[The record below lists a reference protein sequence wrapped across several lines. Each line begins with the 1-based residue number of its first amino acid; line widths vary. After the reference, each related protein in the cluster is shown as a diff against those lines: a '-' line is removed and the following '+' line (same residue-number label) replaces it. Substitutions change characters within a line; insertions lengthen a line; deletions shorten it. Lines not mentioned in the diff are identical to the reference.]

1 MLGRDVDG
9 GTVTHRIASDNRP
22 DGQTLV
28 EFALVLP
35 IIILLIFAIIDLGRG
50 VFAYNTLAESARQA
64 NRMAIVD
71 QDETR
76 VKAVAIDSA
85 PTLGLAATDIDVC
98 FKEGDSAER
107 TCNNIDVCGSSSERE
122 LGCLAIVTSTTNF
135 QLVTP
140 VIGSMIPPIQM
151 SSTSIGPIEYVC
163 PLGSKVTCP

>member
-1 MLGRDVDG
+1 M
-9 GTVTHRIASDNRP
+9 
-22 DGQTLV
+22 

-64 NRMAIVD
+64 NRLAIVD

-76 VKAVAIDSA
+76 VEAVAIDTA
-85 PTLGLAATDIDVC
+85 PTLGLTAGDIDVC
-98 FKEGDSAER
+98 FKTGSSLQR
-107 TCNNIDVCGSSSERE
+107 TCTNSSTDECGSSSGRE

-163 PLGSKVTCP
+163 PNLSKVSCP